1 MKKNLTVLGSTGSI
15 GTQTLDVAGRLGLC
29 VTALTAGSNFKL
41 MESQARRFQPKIAAM
56 ADETAAKELR
66 VRLRDTDVKVLSGE
80 DGIIEAAKLET
91 DTVVSAIVGIS
102 GLRPTMAA
110 IEEGGRRI
118 ALANKETL
126 VCAGHL
132 FTEAVRKNRCELI
145 PVDSEHSAIFQS
157 LMSGKHGEIKKIL
170 LTASGGPFRKT
181 PAEKLKNVKKEN
193 ALKHPNWSMGAKI
206 TIDSATMMNKGLE
219 IIEAMHLF
227 SVPAEKIEV
236 VVHPESILHSA
247 VEFCDNAVI
256 AQLGTP
262 DMRIPIQ
269 LSLSYPDRAD
279 NPESELDLFK
289 IGSLTFERPDTE
301 KFKCLAIAESVAGR
315 CDAAPTV
322 MNAANEAAVALFLED
337 KIGFTDI
344 PELVSEAVDALS
356 ALTAGSIEEV
366 LRRDIETREFI
377 SKRI

>member
-132 FTEAVRKNRCELI
+132 FTEAVRENRCELI

-344 PELVSEAVDALS
+344 PELVSEAVDALG
-356 ALTAGSIEEV
+356 ALTARSIEEV
-366 LRRDIETREFI
+366 LRRDIETRELI

>member
-132 FTEAVRKNRCELI
+132 FTEAVRENRCELI

-315 CDAAPTV
+315 CDAAPAV
-322 MNAANEAAVALFLED
+322 MNAANEAAVAL
-337 KIGFTDI
+337 
-344 PELVSEAVDALS
+344 
-356 ALTAGSIEEV
+356 
-366 LRRDIETREFI
+366 
-377 SKRI
+377 

>member
-1 MKKNLTVLGSTGSI
+1 
-15 GTQTLDVAGRLGLC
+15 
-29 VTALTAGSNFKL
+29 
-41 MESQARRFQPKIAAM
+41 
-56 ADETAAKELR
+56 
-66 VRLRDTDVKVLSGE
+66 
-80 DGIIEAAKLET
+80 
-91 DTVVSAIVGIS
+91 
-102 GLRPTMAA
+102 MAA

>member
-132 FTEAVRKNRCELI
+132 FTEAVRENRCELI

-269 LSLSYPDRAD
+269 LSLTYPDRAD

-289 IGSLTFERPDTE
+289 VGALTFERPDTE

>member
-1 MKKNLTVLGSTGSI
+1 MRKNLTVLGSTGSI
-15 GTQTLDVAGRLGLC
+15 GTQTLDVAERLGLK
-29 VTALTAGSNFKL
+29 VTALTAGRNYKL
-41 MESQARRFQPKIAAM
+41 LEEQARRFRPAVVAL
-56 ADETAAKELR
+56 ADETSAKELR
-66 VRLRDTDVKVLSGE
+66 LRLSDIGTKVLSGE
-80 DGIIEAAKLET
+80 EGVIEAAREET

-132 FTEAVRKNRCELI
+132 FTEAIRNNGCELI

-157 LMSGKHGEIKKIL
+157 LMAGKHGEVKRIL

-181 PAEKLKNVKKEN
+181 PKEELRYVTKEK
-193 ALKHPNWSMGAKI
+193 ALKHPNWTMGAKI

-227 SVPAEKIEV
+227 SVPAEKIQV
-236 VVHPESILHSA
+236 VVHPESIVHSA

-269 LSLSYPDRAD
+269 LSLTYPDRTY
-279 NPESELDLFK
+279 NPASELDLFK
-289 IGSLTFERPDTE
+289 VGTLTFERPDPE
-301 KFKCLAIAESVAGR
+301 KFKCLGIAERVAGR
-315 CDAAPTV
+315 SDAAPTV

-337 KIGFTDI
+337 KIGFADI
-344 PELVSEAVDALS
+344 AETVELAVSELGEK
-356 ALTAGSIEEV
+356 TAGSVAEV
-366 LRRDIETREFI
+366 LERDRETRELL

>member
-132 FTEAVRKNRCELI
+132 FTEAVRENRCELI

-315 CDAAPTV
+315 CDAAPAV

>member
-1 MKKNLTVLGSTGSI
+1 MRKNLTVLGSTGSI
-15 GTQTLDVAGRLGLC
+15 GTQTLDVAERLGLK
-29 VTALTAGSNFKL
+29 VTALTAGRNYKL
-41 MESQARRFQPKIAAM
+41 LEEQARRFRPAVVAL
-56 ADETAAKELR
+56 ADETSAKELR
-66 VRLRDTDVKVLSGE
+66 LRLSDIGTKVLSGE
-80 DGIIEAAKLET
+80 EGVIEAAREET

-110 IEEGGRRI
+110 IEEGERRI

-132 FTEAVRKNRCELI
+132 FTEAIRNNGCELI

-157 LMSGKHGEIKKIL
+157 LMAGKHGEVKRIL

-181 PAEKLKNVKKEN
+181 PKEELRYVTKEK
-193 ALKHPNWSMGAKI
+193 ALKHPNWTMGAKI

-227 SVPAEKIEV
+227 SVPAEKIQV
-236 VVHPESILHSA
+236 VVHPESIVHSA

-269 LSLSYPDRAD
+269 LSLTYPDRTY
-279 NPESELDLFK
+279 NPASELDLFK
-289 IGSLTFERPDTE
+289 VGTLTFERADPE
-301 KFKCLAIAESVAGR
+301 KFKCLGIAERVAGR
-315 CDAAPTV
+315 SDAAPTV

-337 KIGFTDI
+337 KIGFADI
-344 PELVSEAVDALS
+344 AETVELAVSELGEK
-356 ALTAGSIEEV
+356 TAGSVAEV
-366 LRRDIETREFI
+366 LERDRETRELL

>member
-1 MKKNLTVLGSTGSI
+1 
-15 GTQTLDVAGRLGLC
+15 
-29 VTALTAGSNFKL
+29 
-41 MESQARRFQPKIAAM
+41 
-56 ADETAAKELR
+56 
-66 VRLRDTDVKVLSGE
+66 
-80 DGIIEAAKLET
+80 
-91 DTVVSAIVGIS
+91 
-102 GLRPTMAA
+102 
-110 IEEGGRRI
+110 
-118 ALANKETL
+118 
-126 VCAGHL
+126 
-132 FTEAVRKNRCELI
+132 
-145 PVDSEHSAIFQS
+145 
-157 LMSGKHGEIKKIL
+157 
-170 LTASGGPFRKT
+170 
-181 PAEKLKNVKKEN
+181 
-193 ALKHPNWSMGAKI
+193 
-206 TIDSATMMNKGLE
+206 
-219 IIEAMHLF
+219 
-227 SVPAEKIEV
+227 
-236 VVHPESILHSA
+236 A

>member
-15 GTQTLDVAGRLGLC
+15 GTQTLDVAERLGLT
-29 VTALTAGSNFKL
+29 VTALTAGRNYKL
-41 MESQARRFQPKIAAM
+41 MESQIRRFRPKIAAM
-56 ADETAAKELR
+56 ADETAAKELE
-66 VRLRDTDVKVLSGE
+66 VRLRDTDTRVLSGDE
-80 DGIIEAAKLET
+80 GVIEAAKLET

-157 LMSGKHGEIKKIL
+157 LMSGKHGEIKRIL

-181 PAEKLKNVKKEN
+181 PAEELKNVKKEN

-301 KFKCLAIAESVAGR
+301 RFKCLAIAESVAGR

-344 PELVSEAVDALS
+344 PELVSEAVDALG
-356 ALTAGSIEEV
+356 ALTARSIEEV
-366 LRRDIETREFI
+366 LRRDMETREFI